1 MIQTVLGPIPAE
13 DLGITSMNEHLIADS
28 AKFLRPAREPVP
40 DTDGMAIENLGF
52 VRWNFLGL
60 RDNLVL
66 DQPDVT
72 ANELRL
78 AVQRGQN
85 AVVEVTSWGMGPDH
99 VALPQIARASGMQIA
114 VAYGTYI
121 AKSLPP
127 FALDATEDH
136 LESLFH
142 GALEVEIPGAGYRA
156 AMLGLMGT
164 SAEIAP
170 VELRALRA
178 AGRAAARTD
187 ASVSIRLDA
196 SARQGPAVL
205 DILTA
210 QGMSADRVIFS
221 NVDKVMDLGYVAE
234 MGSSGATLEVAFGEE
249 SYFGDT
255 SKDATD
261 AERVRFLLALLDRHP
276 DFSVVLACSVWT
288 KAQLATYGG
297 MGYGHM
303 VGRIVPMLER
313 QGVGADRL
321 HDMLV
326 RRPRFLLDRPD
337 RVSSP

>member
-1 MIQTVLGPIPAE
+1 MIQTVLGPIPADE
-13 DLGITSMNEHLIADS
+13 LGVTSMNEHLVADS

-40 DTDGMAIENLGF
+40 ETDVMAIENLGF

-66 DQPDVT
+66 DQPEVT
-72 ANELRL
+72 AHELRL
-78 AVQRGQN
+78 AVERGQKSL
-85 AVVEVTSWGMGPDH
+85 VEVTSWGMGPDH
-99 VALPQIARASGMQIA
+99 AALPGIARASGMQIA
-114 VAYGTYI
+114 VAYGSYI
-121 AKSLPP
+121 AKSLPQ
-127 FALDATEDH
+127 FVLDATEDE
-136 LESLFH
+136 LETLFH

-178 AGRAAARTD
+178 AGRAAARTG

-205 DILTA
+205 EILLA
-210 QGMSADRVIFS
+210 EGMRADRVIFS

-234 MGSSGATLEVAFGEE
+234 MGSTGATLEVAFGEE

-261 AERVRFLLALLDRHP
+261 AERLRFLLALLEQHP

-288 KAQLATYGG
+288 KAQLASYGG

-303 VGRIVPMLER
+303 IGRIVPALER
-313 QGVGADRL
+313 AGVDAARL

-326 RRPRFLLDRPD
+326 TRPRLLLDRP
-337 RVSSP
+337 

>member
-13 DLGITSMNEHLIADS
+13 ELGATSMNEHLLSDS
-28 AKFLRPAREPVP
+28 AKFLRPAREPLP
-40 DTDGMAIENLGF
+40 LDEKMSIENLGF

-72 ANELRL
+72 AHELRL
-78 AVQRGQN
+78 AVERGQN
-85 AVVEVTSWGMGPDH
+85 AVVEVTSWGMGPSH
-99 VALPQIARASGMQIA
+99 AALPGIAQASGMQIA

-121 AKSLPP
+121 AKSLPD
-127 FALDATEDH
+127 FIVEASEDELEATFFD
-136 LESLFH
+136 
-142 GALEVEIPGAGYRA
+142 ALEVEIPGAGFRA

-170 VELRALRA
+170 VELRCLRA
-178 AGRAAARTD
+178 AARAAARTG
-187 ASVSIRLDA
+187 ASLSVRLDA

-205 DILTA
+205 DILTNE
-210 QGMSADRVIFS
+210 GMSADRVIFS

-234 MGSSGATLEVAFGEE
+234 MGATGATLEVAFGEE
-249 SYFGDT
+249 SYFGDS

-261 AERVRFLLALLDRHP
+261 AERIHFLLDLLEQHP
-276 DFSVVLACSVWT
+276 EFSIVLACSVWT

-303 VGRIVPMLER
+303 IGRIVPVLER
-313 QGVGADRL
+313 QGVSSDRL

-326 RRPRFLLDRPD
+326 GRPRFLLDRP
-337 RVSSP
+337 

>member
-1 MIQTVLGPIPAE
+1 MIQTVLGPIPAG
-13 DLGITSMNEHLIADS
+13 DLGVTSMNEHLVADS

-40 DTDGMAIENLGF
+40 ETDVMAIENLGF

-66 DQPDVT
+66 DQPEVT
-72 ANELRL
+72 AHELRL
-78 AVQRGQN
+78 AVDRGQRSL
-85 AVVEVTSWGMGPDH
+85 VEVTSWGMGPDH
-99 VALPQIARASGMQIA
+99 ASLPAIARASGMQIA
-114 VAYGTYI
+114 VAYGSYI
-121 AKSLPP
+121 AKSLPQ
-127 FALDATEDH
+127 FVLDATEDE
-136 LESLFH
+136 LETLFH

-178 AGRAAARTD
+178 ASRAAARTG

-205 DILTA
+205 EILLA
-210 QGMSADRVIFS
+210 EGMRADRVIFS

-234 MGSSGATLEVAFGEE
+234 MGSTGATLEVAFGEE

-261 AERVRFLLALLDRHP
+261 AERLRFLLTLLEQHP

-288 KAQLATYGG
+288 KAQLASYGG

-303 VGRIVPMLER
+303 VGRIVPVLER
-313 QGVGADRL
+313 AGVSPARL

-326 RRPRFLLDRPD
+326 ARPRFLLDRP
-337 RVSSP
+337 